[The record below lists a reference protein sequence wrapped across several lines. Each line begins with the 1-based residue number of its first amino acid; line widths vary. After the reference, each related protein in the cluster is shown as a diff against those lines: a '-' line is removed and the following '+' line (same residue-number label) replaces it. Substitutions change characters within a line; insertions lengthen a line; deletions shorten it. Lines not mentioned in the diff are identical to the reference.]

1 MLAQVFSFLAQF
13 WRMLL
18 PWYVLD
24 SEQVGFVRRLGVP
37 RHDATP
43 GFHLKWPVLDTLE
56 AESTAEYSA
65 VVDPQ
70 SLTTSD
76 GVEVIVRAT
85 VCCHVFDARRYFLN
99 VTDGKSNIQDLVG
112 GELGW
117 LVTRRSSKDV
127 LTHRILAELTR
138 RSAKAARRW
147 GIHVEDIKLLDAVAA
162 PTCRVLQNQ
171 ITSSG
176 QE

>member
-1 MLAQVFSFLAQF
+1 MLLQIFQFLAQF
-13 WRMLL
+13 WRQLL

-24 SEQVGFVRRLGVP
+24 AEQVGFIRRLGVP
-37 RHDATP
+37 HRDAQP
-43 GFHLKWPVLDTLE
+43 GWHYKRPIVESLE

-70 SLTTSD
+70 SLTTRD

-85 VCCHVFDARRYFLN
+85 VTCWVFDARRYFLN
-99 VTDGKSNIQDLVG
+99 VTDGKSNIQDLIG
-112 GELGW
+112 GELGA
-117 LVTRRSSKDV
+117 LVSKRESADV
-127 LTHRILAELTR
+127 LKHRIIPELTLR
-138 RSAKAARRW
+138 CAKATREW
-147 GIHVEDIKLLDAVAA
+147 GINIESIRFLDAVAA

>member
-1 MLAQVFSFLAQF
+1 MLLQIFQFLAQF
-13 WRMLL
+13 WRQLL

-24 SEQVGFVRRLGVP
+24 AEQVGFIRHLGVP
-37 RHDATP
+37 REDARP
-43 GFHLKWPVLDTLE
+43 GMHYKHPIVETLE

-70 SLTTSD
+70 SLTTKD

-85 VCCHVFDARRYFLN
+85 VTCSVFDARRYFLN

-117 LVTRRSSKDV
+117 LVTRRSAKEV
-127 LTHRILAELTR
+127 LSHRILPDLVR
-138 RSAKAARRW
+138 RSCKAARRW
-147 GIHVEDIKLLDAVAA
+147 GIHIEDIKLLDAVAA

-171 ITSSG
+171 ITSTG